1 VLEQAYTNNAGSELQ
16 LQMLQL
22 QMLQLQMLQL
32 QMLQLQML
40 QSLKL
45 SIVISQTFYIIFC
58 LQMEAGEK
66 HPRLQEV

>member
-1 VLEQAYTNNAGSELQ
+1 VLEQAYTNNAGSE
-16 LQMLQL
+16 
-22 QMLQLQMLQL
+22 LQLQMLQL

>member
-32 QMLQLQML
+32 L